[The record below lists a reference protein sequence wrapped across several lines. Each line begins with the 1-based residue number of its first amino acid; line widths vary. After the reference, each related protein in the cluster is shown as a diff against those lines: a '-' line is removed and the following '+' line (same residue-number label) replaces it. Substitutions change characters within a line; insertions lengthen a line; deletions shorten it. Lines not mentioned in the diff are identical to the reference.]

1 MKKKHL
7 NYCLKTK
14 KEQLEYNSTDDI
26 CYLEMQNYTS
36 LNIMN
41 LLSKRQMKTKTCFS
55 LFFFFSSFNWGQ
67 FWMNNK
73 NLDLAFL
80 RCEESCRS
88 LGRLLVDNTLLDLHH
103 FSDSTQPYPRIAK
116 NVKPTITIKSVGK
129 VAFFTSSFPSSPRP
143 WPNVDQNVNVCAR
156 NCSVISLHWIGGTGD
171 I

>member
-1 MKKKHL
+1 
-7 NYCLKTK
+7 
-14 KEQLEYNSTDDI
+14 
-26 CYLEMQNYTS
+26 
-36 LNIMN
+36 
-41 LLSKRQMKTKTCFS
+41 
-55 LFFFFSSFNWGQ
+55 
-67 FWMNNK
+67 MNNK

-143 WPNVDQNVNVCAR
+143 WLNVDQNVNVCTC
-156 NCSVISLHWIGGTGD
+156 NCSVISQH
-171 I
+171 

>member
-1 MKKKHL
+1 
-7 NYCLKTK
+7 
-14 KEQLEYNSTDDI
+14 
-26 CYLEMQNYTS
+26 
-36 LNIMN
+36 
-41 LLSKRQMKTKTCFS
+41 
-55 LFFFFSSFNWGQ
+55 
-67 FWMNNK
+67 MNNK

-156 NCSVISLHWIGGTGD
+156 NCSVISLH
-171 I
+171 